1 MNNKNIMSVVIT
13 IAVLAVIGWLLIVNE
28 GKKEVAAP
36 VVPVATEVVQEVKPI
51 EETVKPVEAVA
62 E

>member
-1 MNNKNIMSVVIT
+1 MSVVIT

-28 GKKEVAAP
+28 GKKEVVAVP
-36 VVPVATEVVQEVKPI
+36 VPVAEVVTEEVKPI